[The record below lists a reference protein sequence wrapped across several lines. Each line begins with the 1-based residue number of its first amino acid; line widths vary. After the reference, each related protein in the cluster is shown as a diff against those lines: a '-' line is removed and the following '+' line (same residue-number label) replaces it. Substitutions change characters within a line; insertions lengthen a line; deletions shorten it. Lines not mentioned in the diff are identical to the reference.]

1 MTEPLRV
8 LVVGLGQ
15 MGRSHAL
22 AYHRDPAFAIV
33 GLVNRSPVD
42 LPAELAAYPRLSA
55 FADGLALEPDLVCV
69 ASYTDSHAEYAVAA
83 LEAGAHVFVEKPL
96 AATVAEAARVVAV
109 ARRTGRKLVVGYI
122 LRHHPSWIRFIA
134 EARRM
139 GPPFVMRMNLNQQSS
154 GPAWAIHRRLLDSTS
169 PVVDCGVH
177 YLDVMLQITDSPPVQ
192 VRGMGVRL
200 SDEID
205 AAQVNYG
212 HLQVV
217 FADGSVGWYEAGWGP
232 MISET
237 AFFVKDVMGPRG
249 AVSIVMDEG
258 AASSD
263 VDTHTKTSRIRVH
276 HAATGPDGAFA
287 APDTLLSMADEPG
300 HDALC
305 AREQAFVRD
314 AIREDRDLGRHMDD
328 AVRSL
333 AVVLAADRSMRENR
347 AVDLSGE

>member
-1 MTEPLRV
+1 MTRPLRV

-33 GLVNRSPVD
+33 GFVNRSPVD
-42 LPAELAAYPRLSA
+42 LPDELKSYPWIDGFDA
-55 FADGLALEPDLVCV
+55 GLALAPDLVCI
-69 ASYTDSHAEYAVAA
+69 ASYTESHADYAVAA

-96 AATVAEAARVVAV
+96 AATVADAERVVAA
-109 ARRTGRKLVVGYI
+109 ARRTQRKLVVGYI
-122 LRHHPSWIRFIA
+122 LRHHPGWVAFIA
-134 EARRM
+134 EARRL

-154 GPAWAIHRRLLDSTS
+154 GAAWEIHRRLMESTS

-177 YLDVMLQITDSPPVQ
+177 YIDVMLQITDSPPVQ

-200 SDEID
+200 SPEI
-205 AAQVNYG
+205 APAQVNYG
-212 HLQVV
+212 HLQVL
-217 FADGSVGWYEAGWGP
+217 FADGSAGWYEAGWGP

-249 AVSIVMDEG
+249 AVSIVAEDG
-258 AASSD
+258 AASAAI
-263 VDTHTKTSRIRVH
+263 DTHTATSRLRI
-276 HAATGPDGAFA
+276 HAAACGPDGRFL
-287 APDTLLSMADEPG
+287 APDEIVSLVDDPG
-300 HDALC
+300 HDELC
-305 AREQAFVRD
+305 AREQRFMRD
-314 AIREDRDLGRHMDD
+314 AILEDRDLGRHMDD

-347 AVDLSGE
+347 AIDL